1 MSLSSDSAVLT
12 MPVQPAN
19 TNGGNGFGFG
29 NDGAWWI
36 IILFLFAFCGGWG
49 GNWGG
54 NGNTG
59 AGVVD
64 GYVLTS
70 DFANIERKMDGIN
83 NGMCDGF
90 YQQAQ
95 LVNGVQQTV
104 NNGFMSAEISR
115 ANQQAA
121 FMQQLF
127 AMQMQQQECCCENR
141 SAIQGVNYNLATQ
154 SCETRNTVQAT
165 TETFTINK
173 DRSFTF
179 EVDKMDTDETKMQ
192 VAAASAL
199 ARQQRE
205 KVFPEIDSYVYS
217 VMAANAGIKPEA
229 AALTAENIYTQII
242 TANAQ
247 MDDAEVPASDRVLIL
262 TPTAYTLLKQSK
274 ATFDNQDIGA
284 ELRKKGVIAQLD
296 GLNVVKIASNRLPE
310 KFGFMIAH
318 PVATVAP
325 VKLAEY
331 KIHLDPPFLSGS
343 LVEGRIYYD
352 AFVLENKAKAIYYQ
366 AIA

>member
-1 MSLSSDSAVLT
+1 MA
-12 MPVQPAN
+12 
-19 TNGGNGFGFG
+19 
-29 NDGAWWI
+29 
-36 IILFLFAFCGGWG
+36 
-49 GNWGG
+49 
-54 NGNTG
+54 
-59 AGVVD
+59 
-64 GYVLTS
+64 
-70 DFANIERKMDGIN
+70 IE
-83 NGMCDGF
+83 
-90 YQQAQ
+90 
-95 LVNGVQQTV
+95 
-104 NNGFMSAEISR
+104 
-115 ANQQAA
+115 
-121 FMQQLF
+121 
-127 AMQMQQQECCCENR
+127 
-141 SAIQGVNYNLATQ
+141 LATQ
-154 SCETRNTVQAT
+154 FQAYTDEQFYSESKTSLVTNKDFSFDGAKTIKLYKMQSTEMEDFNRNGPILDGNKSQYGTISTLQAT

-296 GLNVVKIASNRLPE
+296 GLNVVKMWAVISVLRLTLPPLWRCTTTAAPKPSILQMKFTSAACQMKPLPLRSGRTALTMWENPGRTPSQAQKRPRNRL
-310 KFGFMIAH
+310 FI
-318 PVATVAP
+318 ATVQNPRACTIYGNTACRLALASSAP
-325 VKLAEY
+325 AV
-331 KIHLDPPFLSGS
+331 
-343 LVEGRIYYD
+343 
-352 AFVLENKAKAIYYQ
+352 
-366 AIA
+366 

>member
-1 MSLSSDSAVLT
+1 
-12 MPVQPAN
+12 
-19 TNGGNGFGFG
+19 
-29 NDGAWWI
+29 
-36 IILFLFAFCGGWG
+36 
-49 GNWGG
+49 
-54 NGNTG
+54 
-59 AGVVD
+59 
-64 GYVLTS
+64 
-70 DFANIERKMDGIN
+70 
-83 NGMCDGF
+83 
-90 YQQAQ
+90 
-95 LVNGVQQTV
+95 
-104 NNGFMSAEISR
+104 
-115 ANQQAA
+115 
-121 FMQQLF
+121 
-127 AMQMQQQECCCENR
+127 
-141 SAIQGVNYNLATQ
+141 
-154 SCETRNTVQAT
+154 
-165 TETFTINK
+165 
-173 DRSFTF
+173 
-179 EVDKMDTDETKMQ
+179 MDTDETKMQ

-205 KVFPEIDSYVYS
+205 KVFPEIDSYVYG
-217 VMAANAGIKPEA
+217 VMAAKAGILPDAK
-229 AALTAENIYTQII
+229 ALTAENIYTEII

-352 AFVLENKAKAIYYQ
+352 CFVLENKAKAIYYQ
-366 AIA
+366 AVV

>member
-1 MSLSSDSAVLT
+1 MA
-12 MPVQPAN
+12 
-19 TNGGNGFGFG
+19 
-29 NDGAWWI
+29 
-36 IILFLFAFCGGWG
+36 
-49 GNWGG
+49 
-54 NGNTG
+54 
-59 AGVVD
+59 
-64 GYVLTS
+64 
-70 DFANIERKMDGIN
+70 IE
-83 NGMCDGF
+83 
-90 YQQAQ
+90 
-95 LVNGVQQTV
+95 
-104 NNGFMSAEISR
+104 
-115 ANQQAA
+115 
-121 FMQQLF
+121 
-127 AMQMQQQECCCENR
+127 
-141 SAIQGVNYNLATQ
+141 LATQ
-154 SCETRNTVQAT
+154 FQPYCDEKFTSESKASLVTNKDFSFDGAKAIKIYKVNSVPMEDFNRNGPILDGSKSQYGTIRTLNAAT
-165 TETFTINK
+165 EEFTLSR
-173 DRSFTF
+173 DRSFSI
-179 EVDKMDTDETKMQ
+179 EVDKMDSDETKQQ

-205 KVFPEIDSYVYS
+205 VITPEIDSYVYS
-217 VMAANAGIKPEA
+217 VMAAKAGILPA
-229 AALTAENIYTQII
+229 AKALTADNIYTEII

-247 MDDAEVPASDRVLIL
+247 MDDAEVPAAGRALIL

-284 ELRKKGVIAQLD
+284 DLRKKGVIAQLD

-352 AFVLENKAKAIYYQ
+352 AFVLENKTKAIYYQ

>member
-1 MSLSSDSAVLT
+1 MA
-12 MPVQPAN
+12 
-19 TNGGNGFGFG
+19 
-29 NDGAWWI
+29 
-36 IILFLFAFCGGWG
+36 
-49 GNWGG
+49 
-54 NGNTG
+54 
-59 AGVVD
+59 
-64 GYVLTS
+64 
-70 DFANIERKMDGIN
+70 IE
-83 NGMCDGF
+83 
-90 YQQAQ
+90 
-95 LVNGVQQTV
+95 
-104 NNGFMSAEISR
+104 
-115 ANQQAA
+115 
-121 FMQQLF
+121 
-127 AMQMQQQECCCENR
+127 
-141 SAIQGVNYNLATQ
+141 LATQ
-154 SCETRNTVQAT
+154 FQAYTDEQFYSESKTSLVTNKDFSFDGAKTIKLYKMQSTEMEDFNRNGPLLQAT

-262 TPTAYTLLKQSK
+262 TPTTYTLLKQSK

-296 GLNVVKIASNRLPE
+296 GLNVVKIASNRLPA

-352 AFVLENKAKAIYYQ
+352 AFVLENKAKGIYYQ

>member
-1 MSLSSDSAVLT
+1 MA
-12 MPVQPAN
+12 
-19 TNGGNGFGFG
+19 
-29 NDGAWWI
+29 
-36 IILFLFAFCGGWG
+36 
-49 GNWGG
+49 
-54 NGNTG
+54 
-59 AGVVD
+59 
-64 GYVLTS
+64 
-70 DFANIERKMDGIN
+70 IE
-83 NGMCDGF
+83 
-90 YQQAQ
+90 
-95 LVNGVQQTV
+95 
-104 NNGFMSAEISR
+104 
-115 ANQQAA
+115 
-121 FMQQLF
+121 
-127 AMQMQQQECCCENR
+127 
-141 SAIQGVNYNLATQ
+141 LATQ
-154 SCETRNTVQAT
+154 FQNYTDEQFYSESKTSLVTNKDFSFDGAKTIKLYKVKTTDMEDFNRNGPILDGNKSQYGTISTLQAT
-165 TETFTINK
+165 TEAFTITK

-192 VAAASAL
+192 VAAA
-199 ARQQRE
+199 
-205 KVFPEIDSYVYS
+205 K
-217 VMAANAGIKPEA
+217 AGILPDAK
-229 AALTAENIYTQII
+229 ALTAENIYTEII

-331 KIHLDPPFLSGS
+331 KVHLDPPFLSGS

-352 AFVLENKAKAIYYQ
+352 CFVLENKAKAIYYQ

>member
-1 MSLSSDSAVLT
+1 MA
-12 MPVQPAN
+12 
-19 TNGGNGFGFG
+19 
-29 NDGAWWI
+29 
-36 IILFLFAFCGGWG
+36 
-49 GNWGG
+49 
-54 NGNTG
+54 
-59 AGVVD
+59 
-64 GYVLTS
+64 
-70 DFANIERKMDGIN
+70 IE
-83 NGMCDGF
+83 
-90 YQQAQ
+90 
-95 LVNGVQQTV
+95 
-104 NNGFMSAEISR
+104 
-115 ANQQAA
+115 
-121 FMQQLF
+121 
-127 AMQMQQQECCCENR
+127 
-141 SAIQGVNYNLATQ
+141 LATQ
-154 SCETRNTVQAT
+154 FQAYTDEQFYSESKTSLVTNKDFSFDGAKTIKLYKMQSTEMEDFNRNGPILEGNKSQYGTISTLQAT

-199 ARQQRE
+199 ARQQR
-205 KVFPEIDSYVYS
+205 EIDSYVYS

-262 TPTAYTLLKQSK
+262 TPTTYTLLKQSK

-296 GLNVVKIASNRLPE
+296 GLNVVKIASNRLPA

-352 AFVLENKAKAIYYQ
+352 AFVLENKAKGIYYQ

>member
-1 MSLSSDSAVLT
+1 MA
-12 MPVQPAN
+12 
-19 TNGGNGFGFG
+19 
-29 NDGAWWI
+29 
-36 IILFLFAFCGGWG
+36 
-49 GNWGG
+49 
-54 NGNTG
+54 
-59 AGVVD
+59 
-64 GYVLTS
+64 
-70 DFANIERKMDGIN
+70 IE
-83 NGMCDGF
+83 
-90 YQQAQ
+90 
-95 LVNGVQQTV
+95 
-104 NNGFMSAEISR
+104 
-115 ANQQAA
+115 
-121 FMQQLF
+121 
-127 AMQMQQQECCCENR
+127 
-141 SAIQGVNYNLATQ
+141 LATQ
-154 SCETRNTVQAT
+154 FQAYTDEQFYSESKTSLVTNKDFNFDGAKTIKLYKVKSTEMEDFNRNGPILEGNKSQYGTISTLQAT

-262 TPTAYTLLKQSK
+262 TPTTYTLLKQSK

-296 GLNVVKIASNRLPE
+296 GLNVVKIC
-310 KFGFMIAH
+310 
-318 PVATVAP
+318 V
-325 VKLAEY
+325 
-331 KIHLDPPFLSGS
+331 
-343 LVEGRIYYD
+343 
-352 AFVLENKAKAIYYQ
+352 
-366 AIA
+366 

>member
-1 MSLSSDSAVLT
+1 MMT
-12 MPVQPAN
+12 
-19 TNGGNGFGFG
+19 
-29 NDGAWWI
+29 
-36 IILFLFAFCGGWG
+36 ILIVF
-49 GNWGG
+49 
-54 NGNTG
+54 
-59 AGVVD
+59 
-64 GYVLTS
+64 
-70 DFANIERKMDGIN
+70 
-83 NGMCDGF
+83 
-90 YQQAQ
+90 
-95 LVNGVQQTV
+95 
-104 NNGFMSAEISR
+104 
-115 ANQQAA
+115 
-121 FMQQLF
+121 
-127 AMQMQQQECCCENR
+127 
-141 SAIQGVNYNLATQ
+141 
-154 SCETRNTVQAT
+154 
-165 TETFTINK
+165 
-173 DRSFTF
+173 
-179 EVDKMDTDETKMQ
+179 
-192 VAAASAL
+192 AAAAQAYLLGS
-199 ARQQRE
+199 
-205 KVFPEIDSYVYS
+205 IDTGILVSKYLYHDDVRNYGS
-217 VMAANAGIKPEA
+217 GAAGMTNMLRTFGKKA

>member
-1 MSLSSDSAVLT
+1 MA
-12 MPVQPAN
+12 
-19 TNGGNGFGFG
+19 
-29 NDGAWWI
+29 
-36 IILFLFAFCGGWG
+36 
-49 GNWGG
+49 
-54 NGNTG
+54 
-59 AGVVD
+59 
-64 GYVLTS
+64 
-70 DFANIERKMDGIN
+70 IE
-83 NGMCDGF
+83 
-90 YQQAQ
+90 
-95 LVNGVQQTV
+95 
-104 NNGFMSAEISR
+104 
-115 ANQQAA
+115 
-121 FMQQLF
+121 
-127 AMQMQQQECCCENR
+127 
-141 SAIQGVNYNLATQ
+141 LATQ
-154 SCETRNTVQAT
+154 FQAYTDEQFYSESKTSLVTNKDFSFDGAKTIKLYKMQSTEMEDFNRNGPILEGNKSQYGTISTLQAT

-192 VAAASAL
+192 VAAASA
-199 ARQQRE
+199 
-205 KVFPEIDSYVYS
+205 
-217 VMAANAGIKPEA
+217 PEA